1 MRIDVYVHWADAET
15 NKLDAILK
23 LLRES
28 RTREVHMS
36 AELDVLTAKV
46 TEANTVMGSAVTLIG
61 GLAAQIEALKTDPAA
76 LSALAASLES
86 SKAALAAAIL
96 ANTPA
101 APPA

>member
-1 MRIDVYVHWADAET
+1 MWFSRIER
-15 NKLDAILK
+15 KLDAILH
-23 LLRES
+23 LLRDS
-28 RTREVHMS
+28 RKREIIMS
-36 AELDVLTAKV
+36 AELDALTAKV
-46 TEANTVMGSAVTLIG
+46 VETNTVMGSAVALIG

-76 LSALAASLES
+76 LSALAASLEG

>member
-1 MRIDVYVHWADAET
+1 MGLE
-15 NKLDAILK
+15 LDA
-23 LLRES
+23 
-28 RTREVHMS
+28 
-36 AELDVLTAKV
+36 LTAKV
-46 TEANTVMGSAVTLIG
+46 AETNTVMGSAVALIG

-76 LSALAASLES
+76 LSALAASLEG

>member
-1 MRIDVYVHWADAET
+1 VWYFTRIEH
-15 NKLDAILK
+15 KLDVILH
-23 LLRES
+23 LLKDS
-28 RTREVHMS
+28 RNREVHMGL
-36 AELDVLTAKV
+36 ELDALTAKV
-46 TEANTVMGSAVTLIG
+46 AETNTVMGSAVALIG

-76 LSALAASLES
+76 LSALAASLEG